1 MAFVAVCY
9 NIKIY
14 SGLLIGNK
22 SNTMT
27 EKFLKI
33 KEIVEQELNQDKD
46 SAHDIDHIMRVYNLA
61 LNIAQHEKGV
71 DLEIVEAAVLLHDIG
86 GAKEMLDPTG
96 QTDHAIIGAEMA
108 VPILKN
114 LGFSNDKIEHV
125 QNCILSHRYRT
136 NHIPKTIEAMIVHD
150 ADKLETAGAIGIAR
164 AFAWIGKNRA
174 KIYKTVDNIEA
185 YAKDNL
191 TEGKINGRIMDK
203 SKHSV
208 HINYETKD
216 KFLLEGLYTETAKR
230 IGRER
235 MTYFKNFLDRLEKEV
250 RGEL

>member
-1 MAFVAVCY
+1 
-9 NIKIY
+9 
-14 SGLLIGNK
+14 
-22 SNTMT
+22 MT

-46 SAHDIDHIMRVYNLA
+46 SAHDIDHVMRVYNLA
-61 LNIAQHEKGV
+61 LNIAQHEQGV

-86 GAKEMLDPTG
+86 GAKENLDPSG

-108 VPILKN
+108 EPILKS
-114 LGFSNDKIEHV
+114 FDFPDYKIK
-125 QNCILSHRYRT
+125 QIQDCILSHRYRT
-136 NHIPKTIEAMIVHD
+136 NHIPKTIEAKIVHD
-150 ADKLETAGAIGIAR
+150 ADKLETVGAIGIAR

-174 KIYKTVDNIEA
+174 RIYKTVDSIEA
-185 YAKDNL
+185 YAQENL

-216 KFLLEGLYTETAKR
+216 KLLLENLYTESAKK
-230 IGRER
+230 IGQER
-235 MTYFKNFLDRLEKEV
+235 MIYFKGFLDRLEKEV

>member
-1 MAFVAVCY
+1 
-9 NIKIY
+9 
-14 SGLLIGNK
+14 
-22 SNTMT
+22 MT

-33 KEIVEQELNQDKD
+33 KAIVERELNQDID
-46 SAHDIDHIMRVYNLA
+46 SAHDMDHIMRVYNLA
-61 LNIAQHEKGV
+61 LNIAQRESGV

-86 GAKEMLDPTG
+86 GAKENLDISG

-108 VPILKN
+108 GPILKN
-114 LGFSNDKIEHV
+114 LGFADDKIKHV
-125 QNCILSHRYRT
+125 QDCILSHRYRT

-174 KIYKTVDNIEA
+174 KIYKTVDDIEA
-185 YAKDNL
+185 YARDNL
-191 TEGKINGRIMDK
+191 IEGKINGRIMDK

-216 KFLLEGLYTETAKR
+216 KFLLDNLYTDTAKKIGKER
-230 IGRER
+230 I
-235 MTYFKNFLDRLEKEV
+235 TYFKSFLDRLEKEV
-250 RGEL
+250 SGEF